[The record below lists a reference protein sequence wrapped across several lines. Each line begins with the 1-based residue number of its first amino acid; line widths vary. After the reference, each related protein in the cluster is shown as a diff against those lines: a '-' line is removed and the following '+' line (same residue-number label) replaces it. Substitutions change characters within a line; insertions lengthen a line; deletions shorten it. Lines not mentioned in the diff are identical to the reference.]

1 MRLISI
7 VVLLGIAATGVLG
20 QDQPAAPREEVA
32 LEFGFDADAEGWTA
46 MDDAALLTVAHEADE
61 VKVGTG
67 ALRWEFEP
75 TAGKM
80 PGLAAQAGAAP
91 NGQSFSMWM
100 KSSVACLL
108 AVGLQEAG
116 GARYITA
123 SYCPA
128 DEWKKIEVALDDFML
143 SDDTTD
149 DNDALDP
156 DQIAACMVIDLAAML
171 LENPEAAMFL
181 GMTTE
186 LRTILLDDFRVSP
199 RPVARQRVVRDAAG
213 GGREITLQTFDTSS
227 IFLIPVRNTT
237 AENVQYEDADGGA
250 VALRYDLTGAQF
262 PLAGAIMPVQ
272 LGELAGLDQ
281 VRVVVSS
288 EQPMTL
294 AVMIEE
300 KENPAEGLDKSGY
313 TATRT
318 LAGGGEWETIELS
331 PDDFKLNDDSS
342 DENGALNGEQ
352 LSMIAIIDAT
362 AVAGGARTPANV
374 LMIDEI
380 AAVTTR

>member
-1 MRLISI
+1 MRLVPIF
-7 VVLLGIAATGVLG
+7 VLLGVATAGVLA
-20 QDQPAAPREEVA
+20 QDQPTAPAAEATV
-32 LEFGFDADAEGWTA
+32 EFGFEVAVEGWTA
-46 MDDAALLTVAHEADE
+46 MDDTALVTIAHEQDE
-61 VKVGTG
+61 VKVGLG
-67 ALRWEFEP
+67 ALKWEFQPME
-75 TAGKM
+75 GKM
-80 PGLAAQAGAAP
+80 PGLVAQAGAAP
-91 NGQSFSMWM
+91 QGQSFSMWV

-128 DEWKKIEVALDDFML
+128 DEWKKIEVALADFML

-156 DQIAACMVIDLAAML
+156 DQIAACMIIDLAAML

-186 LRTILLDDFRVSP
+186 LRTILLDDFRISP
-199 RPVARQRVVRDAAG
+199 KPVARQRVVTDVAG

-227 IFLIPVRNTT
+227 TFLIPLRNTT
-237 AENVQYEDADGGA
+237 AESVQYDGGGGGA
-250 VALRYDLTGAQF
+250 VVLRYDLTGVPF

-272 LGELAGLDQ
+272 LGELAGLER
-281 VRVVVSS
+281 VRIVISS
-288 EQPMTL
+288 EQPITL

-313 TATRT
+313 TATRA

-331 PDDFKLNDDSS
+331 PDDFTLNDDSS
-342 DENGALNGEQ
+342 DENGVLDGEQ
-352 LSMIAIIDAT
+352 LSMIAVFDAS

-374 LMIDEI
+374 LMIDEV
-380 AAVTTR
+380 AAITRQ